1 MLGQSSKVLWSLS
14 IIICLCTGFERT
26 PAPDEPAGPTVDTK
40 LPRYS
45 KAAASIKGRLR
56 IGGGGT
62 TERFVR
68 PLVVE
73 FTKLYPE
80 VSYEITLR
88 GIATAPT
95 GLGNREYN
103 VGVMSRAMT
112 AEEEADIKKNA
123 DSDVVEVAFAA
134 DAILVLVNKDNP
146 VEGIAPLP
154 TGRPLWHQ
162 VVGRLQKADYDLG
175 LISV

>member
-14 IIICLCTGFERT
+14 IIICLCTGSTGMLPQTSR
-26 PAPDEPAGPTVDTK
+26 PGPTVDTK

-88 GIATAPT
+88 GSATAPT
-95 GLGNREYN
+95 GLGNRD
-103 VGVMSRAMT
+103 T
-112 AEEEADIKKNA
+112 T
-123 DSDVVEVAFAA
+123 
-134 DAILVLVNKDNP
+134 LV
-146 VEGIAPLP
+146 
-154 TGRPLWHQ
+154 
-162 VVGRLQKADYDLG
+162 
-175 LISV
+175 